1 MLSTSNLS
9 VKYGR
14 TEALSSVSLD
24 LKPGSIITVFGH
36 HGAGKSSLL
45 KALIGGVQYSGE
57 IKLNGK
63 IVRRPNPR
71 KMLKNK
77 VFLLPERSAIFDT
90 LSVRENIELAAITMN
105 KSKNL
110 TFILELF
117 PELEP
122 ILDHKAFSL
131 SGGQKQIVSFCRC
144 LIAEPDFF
152 LLDEPFLGL
161 SDYNKFRISEKIK
174 MLRDSGKSVLITG
187 EVKDTVITDSIM
199 CEIKGGKLSVKD

>member
-9 VKYGR
+9 VKYGH

-161 SDYNKFRISEKIK
+161 SDCNKFRISEKIRT
-174 MLRDSGKSVLITG
+174 LRDSGKTILITG
-187 EVKDTVITDSIM
+187 EVKETVINASFM
-199 CEIKGGKLSVKD
+199 CELKGGKLSVKD

>member
-1 MLSTSNLS
+1 MLSTLNLS

-14 TEALSSVSLD
+14 TQALSSVSLD
-24 LKPGSIITVFGH
+24 LMPGSIITVFGH

-122 ILDHKAFSL
+122 ILDDKAFSL

-187 EVKDTVITDSIM
+187 EVKDTVITESIM
-199 CEIKGGKLSVKD
+199 CEIQGGRLSVKN

>member
-1 MLSTSNLS
+1 
-9 VKYGR
+9 
-14 TEALSSVSLD
+14 
-24 LKPGSIITVFGH
+24 
-36 HGAGKSSLL
+36 
-45 KALIGGVQYSGE
+45 
-57 IKLNGK
+57 
-63 IVRRPNPR
+63 
-71 KMLKNK
+71 MLKNK

-187 EVKDTVITDSIM
+187 EVKDTVITDAIM

>member
-14 TEALSSVSLD
+14 TEALSSVSID

-90 LSVRENIELAAITMN
+90 LSVRENIEMAAITMN

-187 EVKDTVITDSIM
+187 EVKDTVITESIM
-199 CEIKGGKLSVKD
+199 CEIKGGRLNVKD